1 MKTLTF
7 NPGGLHLEGFKR
19 KTENLPIENM
29 YDPPKVV
36 IPLLQHTGLPAVPNV
51 KVGDHVKIGQKI
63 GDAQSDFSVPVH
75 SSISGEV
82 IAVNSYAITI
92 KNDNMSEWFMLNTE
106 SKNLYEKEELLKEI
120 KESGIVGLGGAC
132 FPTHIKLNPPPDAK
146 IDTLIINGAEC
157 EPYLT
162 CDYRL
167 MLEEGELIFDGIEIV
182 EKILNPKN
190 IYIGIEE
197 NKKNAIIKLRDLGNN
212 RKSKVEIVALK
223 EKYPQGAEKQLIY
236 AITGRKVPVGKLPF
250 NVGVVVHN
258 VGTIHAIAGAINL
271 KKALIE
277 RVITVSGD
285 CISEPKNL
293 RVKIGT
299 TLEDVVNKCGGFTE
313 EPSKIIFGGPMMGV
327 TQSTLDVPIVKGT
340 SGVVFLKNIPLTEEG
355 NCIRCGKCIVSC
367 PSGLMPVRIM
377 ECSKNNEFD
386 NAEKYFAT
394 SCIECGLCSY
404 VCPSKIEILSYIRN
418 AKVEITK
425 RRKRK

>member
-7 NPGGLHLEGFKR
+7 KPGGLHLEGFKR

-313 EPSKIIFGGPMMGV
+313 ELSKIIFGGPMMGV